1 MILLFQVCP
10 FFVILNVKIQ
20 FFKDVTYTEL
30 IMLLMIMVVTNADFC
45 YYQTLIS
52 FLKVA
57 QLFIFTGADLEL
69 DWENV
74 SEIISFFLLLS
85 FN

>member
-1 MILLFQVCP
+1 
-10 FFVILNVKIQ
+10 
-20 FFKDVTYTEL
+20 
-30 IMLLMIMVVTNADFC
+30 MIMVVTNADFC
-45 YYQTLIS
+45 YYQILIS